1 MLQIFDH
8 LRQLIISYKGTSMKF
23 IADFHIHSHYSR
35 ATSKKLDLPH
45 IYKAAQ
51 IKGINL
57 VGTGDFTH
65 PGWFSELSENLVPA
79 EQGLYALK
87 PEIACLI
94 DKDIPKT
101 CQKQVRFVLTAEIS
115 NIYKKNGRTRKNHNV
130 LFLPNLDAVQSL
142 NAKLDRIGN
151 IHSDGRPILGLDAH
165 HLLDMTL
172 NAHEQGFL
180 IPAHIWTPWF
190 SLLGSKSGF
199 DTLTECFEDLS
210 DYLFAVETGLSSDP
224 PMNRRV
230 SFLDHLTLVSN
241 SDAHSPEKLGR
252 EANLF
257 NTSLSYHA
265 IYMAMKTGEGFEG
278 TIEFYP
284 EEGKYHLDGH
294 RKCNIRL
301 SPEESQS
308 LNGICPECGKPL
320 TLGVLYR
327 VNELADRSE
336 KEIVSP
342 HFDSLIPLK
351 EILSEILQKGPNT
364 KTVATHYQ
372 TAIEKL
378 GSEFYILR
386 DCPLDKIETV
396 HIPLLSEAIRR
407 LRAGHVHLQG
417 GFDGEF
423 GTVTVFQKSEI
434 EKLKGQKSL
443 FQMGDNKQITKKRK
457 NNPII
462 KKQTFV
468 LDKPEKTN
476 LTGLN
481 TSQRTVVDSKEHH
494 LIIIAGPGTGKTRTI
509 THRIGSLITEKNIP
523 SQNILAV
530 TFTHKATLEMKS
542 RLTQLLK
549 KKGSV
554 PVIETF
560 HSLCLH
566 ILEKD
571 FFKNQSIRILNEH
584 EQEICLTS
592 VHNNYHTIKGI
603 PSVKKCKKWI
613 ETAKQ
618 NCLTPDDDLTSIS
631 DDPNFKDIY
640 HAYNETLK
648 KYQAVD
654 FEDILFQ
661 TIILFRNNPTI
672 QKKWCI
678 QFPYIFVDEYQDV
691 NFSQYTLL
699 KLLMASDT
707 NLCVIGDP
715 DQAIYGFRGSDVSYF
730 QRFMTDFI
738 DAKCIFLTQNYRS
751 TETILSASEQ
761 IIASHSLQSNRKRL
775 FSGIQGASQIHII
788 ETDTAQAEGTI
799 IVKTIEQSMGGLSHY
814 SLDSGWVDA
823 TVQAEELGFS
833 DFAVLYRTHDIG
845 QSIAEAFERSGIPYH
860 MASKKKQSLRIQSMM
875 SILRL
880 ISGDCRVLDMD
891 PILLLWDHT
900 LDEKRRISICKWL
913 EDNLNQPFSI
923 DQLKNL
929 SYDKLSTSHR
939 KLCEKFVQFGIQLT
953 EMLTNKSI
961 AQSIHAILQLKGFTD
976 ISMNDQS
983 YFDRMISLA
992 SQTGHDYSQFFSH
1005 VSLFQDIDVI
1015 PDHVEKVSLMSMHAA
1030 KGLEFPVVFIAGCED
1045 NIIPFA
1051 ISQTQKLIDE
1061 ERRLFYVAV
1070 TRAKTMLYCTYTKTR
1085 MSFGKRKNQTASR
1098 FLKDIEQDLIN
1109 QRGGHQA
1116 KKLNP
1121 KKFSQQMLI

>member
-1 MLQIFDH
+1 M
-8 LRQLIISYKGTSMKF
+8 RQLATFYKGTSMQF

-35 ATSKKLDLPH
+35 ATSKKLNLPN

-87 PEIACLI
+87 PDLASLI
-94 DKDIPKT
+94 DKDIPKS
-101 CQKQVRFVLTAEIS
+101 CQASVRFVLTAEIS

-130 LFLPNLDAVQSL
+130 LFLPDLDAVQSL
-142 NAKLDRIGN
+142 NGKLDRIGN

-210 DYLFAVETGLSSDP
+210 DYIFAVETGLSSDP
-224 PMNRRV
+224 VMNRRV

-257 NTSLSYHA
+257 NTSLSYQA
-265 IYMAMKTGEGFEG
+265 IYSAMKTGEGFDG

-294 RKCNIRL
+294 RKCDIRL

-308 LNGICPECGKPL
+308 LNGICPKCGKPL

-327 VNELADRSE
+327 VNELADRPE

-364 KTVATHYQ
+364 KTVETHYQ
-372 TAIEKL
+372 AAIEKL

-386 DCPLDKIETV
+386 ECPLDKIETV
-396 HIPLLSEAIRR
+396 PIPLFSEAIKR
-407 LRAGHVHLQG
+407 LRSGQVHLLG
-417 GFDGEF
+417 GYDGEF
-423 GTVTVFQKSEI
+423 GTVKVFEQSEI
-434 EKLKGQKSL
+434 EKLKGQKTL
-443 FQMGDNKQITKKRK
+443 FQMGEHKQKTKKHKK
-457 NNPII
+457 NSVI
-462 KKQTFV
+462 KKQTFII
-468 LDKPEKTN
+468 DKPEKTN
-476 LTGLN
+476 ATGLN
-481 TSQRTVVDSKEHH
+481 TSQQTVVDSKDPH
-494 LIIIAGPGTGKTRTI
+494 IIIMAGPGTGKTRTI
-509 THRIGSLITEKNIP
+509 TQRIGSLITDKNIQ

-530 TFTHKATLEMKS
+530 TFTHKAALEMKN
-542 RLTQLLK
+542 RLK
-549 KKGSV
+549 KLLHEKCAL

-560 HSLCLH
+560 HSLCLY
-566 ILEKD
+566 ILEQD
-571 FFKNQSIRILNEH
+571 YIKNQSIRILNEN
-584 EQEICLTS
+584 EQETCLMS
-592 VHNNYHTIKGI
+592 VYKNYCNIKGL

-618 NCLTPDDDLTSIS
+618 SCLSPDDDLSPIS
-631 DDPNFKDIY
+631 DDPYFKDIY
-640 HAYNETLK
+640 RAYNDVLN
-648 KYQAVD
+648 KYQAMD

-661 TIILFRNNPTI
+661 TITLFRNDPAI
-672 QKKWCI
+672 LEKWRL

-691 NFSQYTLL
+691 NYSQYKLL
-699 KLLMASDT
+699 KLLIASKT

-715 DQAIYGFRGSDVSYF
+715 DQAIYGFRGSDFSYF
-730 QRFMTDFI
+730 QRFMTDFV
-738 DAKCIFLTQNYRS
+738 DARCIFLTQNYRS
-751 TETILSASEQ
+751 TETILSVSEQ
-761 IIASHSLQSNRKRL
+761 IISSHSLQRNRKRL
-775 FSGIQGASQIHII
+775 FSGIKGPSQIQII
-788 ETDTAQAEGTI
+788 ETDSAQAEATM

-823 TVQAEELGFS
+823 TLQAEELGFS

-845 QSIAEAFERSGIPYH
+845 QNLAEAFERSGIPYH
-860 MASKKKQSLRIQSMM
+860 MASKKKQSLRIQSMI

-880 ISGDCRVLDMD
+880 ISGDCRVLDID
-891 PILLLWDHT
+891 PLLLLFDHT
-900 LDEKRRISICKWL
+900 LDEKRRITICQWL
-913 EDNLNQPFSI
+913 EDNVIQPFSVEQI
-923 DQLKNL
+923 INL
-929 SYDKLSTSHR
+929 SCDKLSSKNR
-939 KLCEKFVQFGIQLT
+939 QLCEKFIQFGKQLT
-953 EMLTNKSI
+953 HTIKNKNI
-961 AQSIHAILQLKGFTD
+961 AQSIQSILQLKEYKD
-976 ISMNDQS
+976 ISINDQS
-983 YFDRMISLA
+983 YFDRMIELA
-992 SQTGHDYSQFFSH
+992 SHTGHKCSQFYSQ

-1015 PDHVEKVSLMSMHAA
+1015 PEHVEKVSLMTVHAA
-1030 KGLEFPVVFIAGCED
+1030 KGLEFPVIFIAGCED
-1045 NIIPFA
+1045 NIFPFA
-1051 ISQTQKLIDE
+1051 SFGQSQTPQQIEE

-1070 TRAKTMLYCTYTKTR
+1070 TRAQKMLHCSYAKAR
-1085 MSFGKRKNQTASR
+1085 MSFGKRKKQTISR
-1098 FLKDIEQDLIN
+1098 FLKDIAQDCVKK
-1109 QRGGHQA
+1109 RGGRKI
-1116 KKLNP
+1116 KKLNH
-1121 KKFSQQMLI
+1121 KNYSQQKLI